1 MDHSRIMAL
10 FVAGGLVC
18 GGFSAFGAEAK
29 PAPAKPVEEKPA
41 EVKPAPAKP
50 VEEKP
55 AEVKPAPAKP
65 VEEKP
70 APAKPVEEIPAEVKP
85 APAKPTPAKPAPAE
99 AKPAEDPFS
108 AIPPVLAEI
117 GGQKITKDMVVER
130 LVGNLP
136 NGQLPPEI
144 SADLIKRMLPVLA
157 KEIVIQKIFESELAK
172 AGINPSAEM
181 VKAKL
186 NEEIKKMEK
195 MQLAALTQQVQME
208 GKTLEQ
214 YIDGLANDPAFQ
226 QQMAGQIYLEDK
238 VLKDVKVDTTIAPDA
253 AQKFYNE
260 NKDEF
265 KEEADKP
272 DQIRASHI
280 LIAIEGTGAEA
291 EQKAK
296 KKAEQIIKILKEKPA
311 DFESIA
317 KDNSSCPSSQMGGDL
332 GVFSKG
338 QMAPEFEAAA
348 LALKDGEIT
357 SEPVKTQYGYHIIRR
372 NALKTEAGVIP
383 FEKVKPKIERY
394 LQMQKAMEEQQA
406 QQKAFMEYFNK
417 LEKEYNVKYHIEI
430 PADMGM

>member
-41 EVKPAPAKP
+41 EVKPAPAP
-50 VEEKP
+50 AKP
-55 AEVKPAPAKP
+55 APAPAPAKPAPAKP
-65 VEEKP
+65 AP
-70 APAKPVEEIPAEVKP
+70 APA
-85 APAKPTPAKPAPAE
+85 PAKPAPAP
-99 AKPAEDPFS
+99 APAEDPFS

-117 GGQKITKDMVVER
+117 GGQKITKDMVVEQ

-136 NGQLPPEI
+136 GGQLPPGI
-144 SADLIKRMLPVLA
+144 SADLIKRMLPGLA
-157 KEIVIQKIFESELAK
+157 RSLVYQKILEDEMAK
-172 AGINPSAEM
+172 AGVKPSAEATR
-181 VKAKL
+181 AKL
-186 NEEIKKMEK
+186 EAEMKKMDK
-195 MQLAALTQQVQME
+195 MQLAALTQQAQMQ
-208 GKTLEQ
+208 GKTLDQ
-214 YIDGLANDPAFQ
+214 FIDELAKNPEFQ
-226 QQMAGQIYLEDK
+226 KQMASQIFLEDK
-238 VLKDVKVDTTIAPDA
+238 VLKNVKVDKTIAPDA

-260 NKDEF
+260 NKDQF

-291 EQKAK
+291 EQNAK
-296 KKAEQIIKILKEKPA
+296 KKAEQIIKVLKEKPA

-317 KDNSSCPSSQMGGDL
+317 KDNSSCPSSANGGDL
-332 GVFSKG
+332 NVFSKG
-338 QMAPEFEAAA
+338 QMVPEFEKAT
-348 LALKDGEIT
+348 LALKEGEIT
-357 SEPVKTQYGYHIIRR
+357 SEPVKTQFGYHIIRR
-372 NALKTEAGVIP
+372 NALKTQASTVP
-383 FEKVKPKIERY
+383 FEKVKANIERY

-406 QQKAFMEYFNK
+406 QQKAVMEYLGK

>member
-41 EVKPAPAKP
+41 EVKPAPAP
-50 VEEKP
+50 AKP
-55 AEVKPAPAKP
+55 APAPAPAKPAPAKP
-65 VEEKP
+65 AP
-70 APAKPVEEIPAEVKP
+70 APA
-85 APAKPTPAKPAPAE
+85 
-99 AKPAEDPFS
+99 PAEDPFS

-117 GGQKITKDMVVER
+117 GGQKITKDMVVEQ
-130 LVGNLP
+130 LVGDLP
-136 NGQLPPEI
+136 GGQLPPGI
-144 SADLIKRMLPVLA
+144 TGDFIKRMLPNLA
-157 KEIVIQKIFESELAK
+157 KGIVLQKILDLELEK
-172 AGINPSAEM
+172 AGIKPSAELA
-181 VKAKL
+181 KAKL

-195 MQLAALTQQVQME
+195 MQLAALTQQAQMQ
-208 GKTLEQ
+208 GKTLDQ
-214 YIDGLANDPAFQ
+214 FIDELAKNPEFQ
-226 QQMAGQIYLEDK
+226 KQMASQIFLEDK
-238 VLKDVKVDTTIAPDA
+238 VLKNVKVDKTIAPDA

-260 NKDEF
+260 NKDQF

-291 EQKAK
+291 EQNAK
-296 KKAEQIIKILKEKPA
+296 KKAEQIIKVLKEKPA

-317 KDNSSCPSSQMGGDL
+317 KDNSSCPSSANGGDL
-332 GVFSKG
+332 NVFSKG
-338 QMAPEFEAAA
+338 QMVPEFEKAT
-348 LALKDGEIT
+348 LALKEGEIT
-357 SEPVKTQYGYHIIRR
+357 SEPVKTQFGYHIIRR
-372 NALKTEAGVIP
+372 NALKTQASTVP
-383 FEKVKPKIERY
+383 FEKVKANIERY

-406 QQKAFMEYFNK
+406 QQKAVMEYLGK

>member
-1 MDHSRIMAL
+1 MDYSRIMAL
-10 FVAGGLVC
+10 FVAGSLVC
-18 GGFSAFGAEAK
+18 GGFAAFAAEE
-29 PAPAKPVEEKPA
+29 PAEVKPA
-41 EVKPAPAKP
+41 EVKPAEAAPAP
-50 VEEKP
+50 AEAKP
-55 AEVKPAPAKP
+55 AEAA
-65 VEEKP
+65 
-70 APAKPVEEIPAEVKP
+70 
-85 APAKPTPAKPAPAE
+85 PAPAE

-117 GGQKITKDMVVER
+117 GDQKITKDEVVAQ
-130 LVGNLP
+130 LLGNFSD
-136 NGQLPPEI
+136 GQLPPGITAEVI
-144 SADLIKRMLPVLA
+144 QRMLPNLA
-157 KEIVIQKIFESELAK
+157 KNIVIQKIFESELAK
-172 AGINPSAEM
+172 AGIKPNAEM

-186 NEEIKKMEK
+186 NEEIKKMDK
-195 MQLAALTQQVQME
+195 MRLAAITQGAQMQ

-226 QQMAGQIYLEDK
+226 QQMAGQIYLEEK

-260 NKDEF
+260 NQDQF

-280 LIAIEGTGAEA
+280 LIASDGKDAEA
-291 EQKAK
+291 DKKAK
-296 KKAEQIIKILKEKPA
+296 EKAEQLIQILKEKPA
-311 DFESIA
+311 EFEAIA
-317 KDNSSCPSSQMGGDL
+317 KDNSDCPSSQMGGDL

-338 QMAPEFEAAA
+338 QMVPEFEAAA

-383 FEKVKPKIERY
+383 FEKVKPEIERY
-394 LQMQKAMEEQQA
+394 LQMQKEMEAQQA
-406 QQKAFMEYFNK
+406 MQKAVMEYFNK
-417 LEKEYNVKYHIEI
+417 LEKEYNVKYHVEI